1 MRHAADSIM
10 KSRAIEQEVD
20 AMQDYHEFLDEI
32 LISEADIQKR
42 IRELGQQISQDYQGQ
57 ELILVCILR
66 GGVLFL
72 TDLMRH
78 ITVPHTLEFMA
89 VSSYGVGARQSS
101 GQPRINLDV
110 NTDIRNRN
118 VLIIE
123 DIVDSGHT
131 IRAVLDFLSTR
142 QPKSLRVCTLIDK
155 ANRRETPVPVDY
167 LGFSIPDKFVF
178 GYGLDIDE
186 YYRNLPFIGTV
197 NTQKYH
203 PGE

>member
-1 MRHAADSIM
+1 
-10 KSRAIEQEVD
+10 
-20 AMQDYHEFLDEI
+20 MQDYHEFLDEI
-32 LISEADIQKR
+32 LISEQALQKR
-42 IRELGQQISQDYQGQ
+42 VAELGAQISQDYQGQ
-57 ELILVCILR
+57 ELILICILR

-72 TDLMRH
+72 SDLMRH
-78 ITVPHTLEFMA
+78 ITVPHMLDFMA

-101 GQPRINLDV
+101 GQPRISLDV

-131 IRAVLDFLSTR
+131 IKSVLDFLSTR
-142 QPKSLRVCTLIDK
+142 QPKSLRVCTLLDK
-155 ANRRETPVPVDY
+155 AERRETPVPIDY

-197 NTQKYH
+197 NTRKYH
-203 PGE
+203 PSQ